1 MNIALTFLPQIIGVQ
16 KFEPWTSPPLS
27 LYVLA
32 TCIENAGHQ
41 VMVIDP
47 CEYFQYDGKE
57 NIIENTA
64 DYLSTRI
71 REFEVVC
78 FSCNTFNWGFSKM
91 VVSVLHNEFPDKKY
105 ICGGLHPTLFDK
117 YAIESSEFDFVIRGE
132 GELVLPA
139 LVDALENNTPLDNI
153 PSISYM
159 VNNMFI
165 RNADSKPL
173 SIHEL
178 ENTPIPIFKYLPE
191 KNPYYAIPIESSRGC
206 AFSCAFCSIPHRHNW
221 RGLSPSTV
229 SERLKCALETCKLNT
244 SKTDSI
250 EILFADDCLT
260 IDTNRAKDLFMLLE
274 ETYGLKCS
282 YFFEVRVSNIISD
295 NLLQSIRPGMI
306 TSMQIGVEAGY
317 DEGLKR
323 IKKGITISQLFQ
335 ALDIVYANGFAEKCF
350 LSFIIG
356 FPWEEEAEIT
366 QTLNT
371 IERILRIY
379 NISISLNWLIFLP
392 SDLWKEKK
400 YWGISIDES
409 VFDDPRW
416 AINQNFFFDTHPNLT
431 KELVNKIE
439 ERVENMQHEY
449 KKINFGYY
457 GDRKINI

>member
-1 MNIALTFLPQIIGVQ
+1 MNIALTFLPQIVGAQ
-16 KFEPWTSPPLS
+16 KFELWTSPPLS

-32 TCIENAGHQ
+32 TCLESAGHN
-41 VMVIDP
+41 VAVIDP
-47 CEYFQYDGKE
+47 CEYFQYDEKE

-71 REFEVVC
+71 HDADAIC

-91 VVSVLHNEFPDKKY
+91 VVSLLHNEFPDKIY

-117 YAIESSEFDFVIRGE
+117 YAIESSSFDFVVRGE
-132 GELVLPA
+132 GEIALPD
-139 LVDALENNTPLDNI
+139 LINALENNLPLDDI
-153 PSISYM
+153 PGISYM
-159 VNNMFI
+159 GKNTFI
-165 RNADSKPL
+165 RNIDAKPL
-173 SIHEL
+173 TKQEL
-178 ENTPIPIFKYLPE
+178 ESTPASDFKYLPSQ
-191 KNPYYAIPIESSRGC
+191 NPYYAIPVESSRGC

-229 SERLKCALETCKLNT
+229 LERLKRAIETCKINI

-260 IDTNRAKDLFMLLE
+260 IDTSRAKELFSLLE
-274 ETYGLKCS
+274 KTYGLKCS

-295 NLLQSIRPGMI
+295 NLLQSIRPGMV

-323 IKKGITISQLFQ
+323 IKKGITISQLFD
-335 ALDIVYANGFAEKCF
+335 ALDIIYANGFAEKCF

-356 FPWEEEAEIT
+356 FPWEGETEIM

-392 SDLWKEKK
+392 SDLWREKDS
-400 YWGISIDES
+400 WGISIDER

-416 AINQNFFFDTHPNLT
+416 AVSQNFFFDTHPNLT

-439 ERVENMQHEY
+439 GRIEKMQHEY